1 MWPFRR
7 RNANRDRYWVS
18 IALKVSVATILLVVA
33 STLLVYLLTT
43 GGSTSGQRW
52 ILAVALGILGAG
64 LMFTLV
70 LDRIVT
76 KPVVDL
82 SLAAMRMADGD
93 FGSSIPPGRRDEV
106 GDLAASMEALRRSFL
121 QQKTELEALNAELDL
136 RVQKRTE
143 ELHATEQRLVQSER
157 LASVGRLASGV
168 AHEINN
174 PTGVILTRA
183 EFLLEIADEIKLDE
197 EAREDLEAIQRNAQR
212 IARITT
218 SLLNFSRQAPT
229 EMAAVEVRALI
240 DEALSLVS
248 HAIKQNEIEVLRE
261 IPDDVPAVRGDR
273 GRLEQVFVN
282 LCKNGI
288 DAMVAEGGGT
298 LTLRAEMVG
307 THVEIVVRDT
317 GPGLPTEVQDQI
329 FEPFF
334 TTKEQ
339 GKGTGL
345 GLSISYGIIAEHEG
359 EIRLDSKPGQGA
371 AFTVVLPK
379 WAGEAGSQDEEPP
392 LSVHGGSIE
401 R

>member
-33 STLLVYLLTT
+33 STLLVYLLTA

-93 FGSSIPPGRRDEV
+93 FDSEIPPGRRDEV

-121 QQKTELEALNAELDL
+121 QQKTELEQLNVELDK
-136 RVQKRTE
+136 RVQDRTE
-143 ELHATEQRLVQSER
+143 ELRNAQQRLIQSER

-183 EFLLEIADEIKLDE
+183 EFLLDTADEVSLDE
-197 EAREDLEAIQRNAQR
+197 EAREDLEAIERNAKR

-229 EMAAVEVRALI
+229 ELAPVDVSALV

-248 HAIKQNEIEVLRE
+248 HDIKQNEIEVLRE
-261 IPDDVPAVRGDR
+261 IPSDLPAVKGDR

-298 LTLRAEMVG
+298 LTVQAALVAECI
-307 THVEIVVRDT
+307 EICVRDT

-345 GLSISYGIIAEHEG
+345 GLSISYGIVADHDG
-359 EIRLDSKPGQGA
+359 EIRLDSKPGEGA
-371 AFTVVLPK
+371 AFTVVLPR
-379 WAGEAGSQDEEPP
+379 WVGEEPQV
-392 LSVHGGSIE
+392 SVHGGSIE